1 MTKDD
6 EDEDNSSVLRDVIVQ
21 MFDFPLF
28 LLKRRLKDA
37 QHNAKLIKQRACY
50 HVTVGQSRVAEPAQS
65 HRAPHDYFFSL
76 RLMETFLLVSIN

>member
-50 HVTVGQSRVAEPAQS
+50 HVTVGQSRVAES